1 MFVLC
6 LMALADAG
14 WWGRAGLSV
23 RSDTFTIKKRCIGM
37 PKMKTNKATAKRVK
51 RTAKGKLKISRPL
64 RSHLKSR
71 KTPKRLRGLRK
82 SKLLDKKFVKS
93 AMHLLGLA

>member
-1 MFVLC
+1 
-6 LMALADAG
+6 
-14 WWGRAGLSV
+14 
-23 RSDTFTIKKRCIGM
+23 M

-51 RTAKGKLKISRPL
+51 VTGRGKIKRSRPM

-71 KTPKRLRGLRK
+71 KSPKRLRNLRK
-82 SKLLDKKFVKS
+82 SRLLNKSFEKS